1 MGKPARPYADEACK
15 DLLVFLALRNDRPAA
30 AQAYKDFLKTGA
42 PILTGYYDR
51 EATAI
56 AGEPVAH
63 YELTECLMR
72 HVLAFRAEQRIEDA
86 QVGIDHEVRSLS

>member
-1 MGKPARPYADEACK
+1 MGKPTKPYADEACK

-30 AQAYKDFLKTGA
+30 AQAYEDLLKSGA

-51 EATAI
+51 EATVI

-63 YELTECLMR
+63 YQLAECLMR
-72 HVLAFRAEQRIEDA
+72 HVLAFRAEQRVENT
-86 QVGIDHEVRSLS
+86 QVGISHEVRSFG